1 MKVQDRTPER
11 LGPYRLVR
19 RIGEG
24 GMGVVYLALNAAD
37 EQVAVKALHPVLAQ
51 EANARRRMGREVETM
66 RRVRSRYVAEVL
78 DADLDGDPPYIV
90 TRYVPGLT
98 LDDVVAGAGPL
109 SGPALARLAYGLAE
123 ALAAVHS
130 AGVVHRDL
138 KPGNVMISD
147 GEPVI
152 IDFGIAHLHETTRL
166 TMTGMFMGTPGYLAP
181 EVIEGNES
189 GAASDVHS
197 WGATVAFA
205 ATGRPPYGTGP
216 FETIFYRIMHGAP
229 NLDTLPAPLRPIVL
243 DALARDPARRPSPAE
258 ICQRIAT
265 IDPAAL
271 VPSPPDLAARQARGG
286 QAAGDTRIDD
296 LAGVGLGGVDGGPAS
311 PHPPAEGTDQDWA
324 AWPATTRPL
333 TTSQPDDV
341 RDLLPPV
348 SGVAGNPW
356 PAAGGGLAGGS
367 AGAGLPG
374 ADLVHPG
381 AGSGLA
387 GTGQAGVAAP
397 GQAAN
402 PEVPPPGGLLPV
414 ASPASAGKAARTVGP
429 VSPWSPLVIATVA
442 MVVAVSVMAPIIGT
456 GIALALLVALR
467 AVTITGRQLARR
479 QSGDGSRAGLSLLAT
494 VLYPLAALRALFG
507 LVLAAPVAL
516 LAFCVV
522 AAITIIAVR
531 VHPLPQAVALGAGAF
546 VAVIGLGP
554 GSSGSRTALARIYT
568 SAARSTIL
576 LAIAYVGVTGVVS
589 WAGITAFYQSPAP
602 AYWPVN
608 GLHQQLLN
616 FPAIKTMLTDV
627 RQSLLRLAHQVGL

>member
-37 EQVAVKALHPVLAQ
+37 EQVAVKALHPGLAQ
-51 EANARRRMGREVETM
+51 EPNARRRMGREVETM

-229 NLDTLPAPLRPIVL
+229 NLDTLPAPLLPIVL

-258 ICQRIAT
+258 IGQRIAT

-271 VPSPPDLAARQARGG
+271 VPSPPDLAARRAGGG

-296 LAGVGLGGVDGGPAS
+296 LAGVSLGGLDGGPAS
-311 PHPPAEGTDQDWA
+311 PLPPAEGTDQDWA

-341 RDLLPPV
+341 RQLLPPV
-348 SGVAGNPW
+348 SGAAANPW
-356 PAAGGGLAGGS
+356 TAARGGFAGGS

-402 PEVPPPGGLLPV
+402 PEVPSAGGLLPG

-467 AVTITGRQLARR
+467 AITITGRQLARR

-507 LVLAAPVAL
+507 LILAAPVAL

-522 AAITIIAVR
+522 AAITIIAVP
-531 VHPLPQAVALGAGAF
+531 VHPLPQAVALGAGAL
-546 VAVIGLGP
+546 VAVVGLGP

-576 LAIAYVGVTGVVS
+576 LAIAYVGVTGVAI
-589 WAGITAFYQSPAP
+589 WAGVTAWSQSPAP